1 MTIKLPRELVDK
13 IDNLVSSGKYGYTSR
28 GDFVADAVR
37 RRLEELD
44 YFPKRE

>member
-1 MTIKLPRELVDK
+1 MTIKLPRDLVDR
-13 IDNLVSSGKYGYTSR
+13 IDNLINSEKYGYTSR

-44 YFPKRE
+44 YFPKRK